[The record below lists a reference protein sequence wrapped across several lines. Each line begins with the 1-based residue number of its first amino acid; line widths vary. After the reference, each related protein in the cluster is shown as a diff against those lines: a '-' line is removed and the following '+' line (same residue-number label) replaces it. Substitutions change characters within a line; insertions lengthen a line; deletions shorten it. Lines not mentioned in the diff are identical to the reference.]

1 MSKSLYIIF
10 KSLVALTLGFSIL
23 SCSGVEIPGGENAA
37 VSDYPVNIIA
47 GAGADTRIAVDD
59 LALTWE
65 SDDVL
70 KLAAVATDGS
80 SAVAEL
86 NIYKIDES
94 NPSSAAFSGFV
105 SLLAPPQECYFLYPN
120 SSATS
125 AAVTKSTTWLM
136 VAIIPII
143 ISFFTT
149 SPAVTC
155 NLDASCPTTI
165 SSGSSTDVGL

>member
-80 SAVAEL
+80 S
-86 NIYKIDES
+86 
-94 NPSSAAFSGFV
+94 
-105 SLLAPPQECYFLYPN
+105 
-120 SSATS
+120 
-125 AAVTKSTTWLM
+125 
-136 VAIIPII
+136 
-143 ISFFTT
+143 
-149 SPAVTC
+149 
-155 NLDASCPTTI
+155 
-165 SSGSSTDVGL
+165 